1 MSNHSPAIAG
11 RHRRRSLPR
20 FFYKYNPLSNVIVK
34 NNPLQNLL
42 PKMVWRKGE
51 KAPRGT
57 SANGCGGKN
66 LPPCGLAGRTCRP
79 CSWREIDEAKKVFM
93 PADG

>member
-1 MSNHSPAIAG
+1 MRVEEDEKRQVQNDDPVASI
-11 RHRRRSLPR
+11 RRG

-42 PKMVWRKGE
+42 PKIAWRKGE

-57 SANGCGGKN
+57 SANGC
-66 LPPCGLAGRTCRP
+66 
-79 CSWREIDEAKKVFM
+79 
-93 PADG
+93 